1 MMHKHNIDH
10 CLLKSSQIAMQVFLH
25 QNEIGYS
32 HYKCENTILRL
43 RDASSKKKRN
53 IEWRAAKAVFCLI
66 LMFCFSLIPYAFD
79 KVIVP
84 AKISILNCLTKMA
97 KLKVHRYD
105 TQAEY

>member
-43 RDASSKKKRN
+43 RDASSKKN
-53 IEWRAAKAVFCLI
+53 E
-66 LMFCFSLIPYAFD
+66 
-79 KVIVP
+79 
-84 AKISILNCLTKMA
+84 ILNGVLL
-97 KLKVHRYD
+97 KLSSV
-105 TQAEY
+105 